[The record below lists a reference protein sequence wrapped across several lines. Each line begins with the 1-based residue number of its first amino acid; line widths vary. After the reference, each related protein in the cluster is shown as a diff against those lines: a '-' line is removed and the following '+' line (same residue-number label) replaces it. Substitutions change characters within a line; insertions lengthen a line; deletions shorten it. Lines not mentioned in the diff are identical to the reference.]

1 MDFKPVDTSS
11 SAAWKA
17 RFRAASISWTK
28 VAEQNPARG
37 LVCTNKDGIYQLYG
51 WETASGQLTQLT
63 SQPAGV
69 VAGMISADGQYVYY
83 HRDQQGN
90 EIGHYVRLPFAGGE
104 PEDVTPDMPPYA
116 SFFIEQ
122 CHSGALTGFLAAG
135 PNGFEIYVMAE
146 GGVPRRIA
154 QFRQLTFGP
163 LLSHDGEIAVVD
175 TSEKTG
181 TLDTSLIAID
191 TTSGEVIAELWDG
204 ENTSHTFASFSPLP
218 GDFRLLATSS
228 KTGYERPLI
237 WNARTGE
244 RYDLSL
250 DAIPGQLTPW
260 CWSPDAKHILL
271 GQLYQAEY
279 QLYLYNVE
287 SRSVTKLQHPAGV
300 LGGYNGNAYFVP
312 SGEIFLTW
320 QDSANPSQL
329 IALDG
334 TTGQQKRVVLA
345 AGAAPAGRKWKS
357 VTFTS
362 ENGATIQ
369 GWLVTPEGAG
379 PFPTIL
385 ETHGGPTAVMTEY
398 YAPNSQTWVDHGFAY
413 FTINYH
419 GSTTFGKDFEKAI
432 WGNLGRREVED
443 MAGAYKWLVENSI
456 AQPDAVLVTGWS
468 YGGYLTLQSI
478 GKRPDLWAGG
488 MAGIAIADWGLMYE
502 DQAETLRGYQRALFG
517 GTPQE
522 TPEATRASSPI
533 TYAEAVKA
541 PVLVIQGSNDT
552 RCPARQMRAYEDK
565 MKSLGKSIQIEWFD
579 AGHGSRAQEQSIDHQ
594 ELMLRFAYQVLG

>member
-1 MDFKPVDTSS
+1 MDFKALDTTQ

-17 RFRAASISWTK
+17 RFRAASIAWTK
-28 VAEQNPARG
+28 IADQNPERG

-51 WETASGQLTQLT
+51 WETVSGQLRQLT

-69 VAGMISADGQYVYY
+69 VSGMISADGQYVYY

-90 EIGHYVRLPFAGGE
+90 EIGHYVRVPFAGGE
-104 PEDVTPDMPPYA
+104 AEDVTPDMPPYA

-122 CHSGALTGFLAAG
+122 CESGAVTGFLAAG
-135 PNGFEIYVMAE
+135 PNGFEIYVMPE
-146 GGVPRRIA
+146 GAASRRIA

-163 LLSHDGEIAVVD
+163 LLSYGGEVAVVD

-191 TTSGEVIAELWDG
+191 TATGEVIAELWDG
-204 ENTSHTFASFSPLP
+204 ENTSHNFGPFSPLP
-218 GDFRLLATSS
+218 GDFRLLATTS
-228 KTGYERPLI
+228 KSGYERPLI

-244 RYDLSL
+244 RYDLAL
-250 DAIPGQLTPW
+250 NTIPGQLTPW
-260 CWSPDAKHILL
+260 CWSPDARHILL

-279 QLYLYNVE
+279 QLYLYDVE
-287 SRSVTKLQHPAGV
+287 TRAVTKLQHPAGV

-312 SGEIFLTW
+312 SGEIYATW

-329 IALDG
+329 IALDS
-334 TTGQQKRVVLA
+334 TIGQQTRVVLA
-345 AGAAPAGRKWKS
+345 AGAAPAGQKWKS
-357 VTFTS
+357 VSFTS

-369 GWLVTPEGAG
+369 AWLVTPEGAG

-385 ETHGGPTAVMTEY
+385 ETHGGPTAVMSEF

-432 WGNLGRREVED
+432 WGNLGHHEVED
-443 MAGAYKWLVENSI
+443 MAGAYTWLVENNI
-456 AQPDAVLVTGWS
+456 AIPDSVLVTGWS
-468 YGGYLTLQSI
+468 YGGYLTLQSL

-565 MKSLGKSIQIEWFD
+565 MKSLGKSIEIEWFD